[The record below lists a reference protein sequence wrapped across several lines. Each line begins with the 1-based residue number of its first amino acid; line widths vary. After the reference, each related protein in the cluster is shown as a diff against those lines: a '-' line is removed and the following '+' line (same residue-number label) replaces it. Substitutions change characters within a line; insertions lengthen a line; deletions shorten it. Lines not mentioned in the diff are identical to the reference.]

1 MSVSALQ
8 PQALAPTAP
17 ATQPAATEPAA
28 VKGRIA
34 RLWPWALAS
43 LVILSFAGI
52 VAWRIFAPHPDVW
65 TDNAYV
71 RVHYAVIAP
80 RVSGQVVAVRV
91 QNDDVVR
98 AGQVL
103 VELDDRDFRAAVNGA
118 EATLGRDRALVEN
131 AAAAVERQEPVI
143 EQAKAQVKTA
153 EAQLTFAEADSK
165 RYDYL
170 ATTGAGPVKIQ
181 QQAESLLHQG
191 RAALD
196 GAKAALEAA
205 QAQLRVLRTQEAS
218 AGASVRASKAQLEQA
233 MLNLSYTKILAPV
246 DGMVAQ
252 RGVQLGNYV
261 SSGAGLM
268 AVVPLSEI
276 YIEANYREVELK
288 HVQAGQRARIHVDAY
303 DIDLEG
309 RVVGVPA
316 ATGATFATIQ
326 PDNAT
331 GNFTKIVQRLPVQ
344 IVIAP
349 NQPLAQLLRVG
360 LSVETTIET
369 HLADVIGRH
378 CDVAQGAFASLCP
391 RRTEM
396 PLDAGRAH

>member
-1 MSVSALQ
+1 MSATALLPQ
-8 PQALAPTAP
+8 PSIPESP
-17 ATQPAATEPAA
+17 ASPPIAAKAA
-28 VKGRIA
+28 RSKGRLR

-43 LVILSFAGI
+43 LIVLAFLGV

-71 RVHYAVIAP
+71 RVHYAAIAP
-80 RVSGQVVAVRV
+80 RVSGQVITVHV
-91 QNDDVVR
+91 QNDDMVR

-103 VELDDRDFRAAVNGA
+103 VELDDRDHRAAVASA
-118 EATLGRDRALVEN
+118 EATLARDRALVEN
-131 AAAAVERQEPVI
+131 AAAAVTRQGPLI
-143 EQAKAQVKTA
+143 EQASAQVKTA
-153 EAQLTFAEADSK
+153 EAQLAFSETDAK

-170 ATTGAGPVKIQ
+170 ATTGSGAVKNQ
-181 QQAESLLHQG
+181 QQADSTLQQS

-205 QAQLRVLRTQEAS
+205 RAQLKILQTQQ
-218 AGASVRASKAQLEQA
+218 ASVSANVRAMKASLEQA
-233 MLNLSYTKILAPV
+233 RLNLSYTKILAPV

-252 RGVQLGNYV
+252 RGVQVGNYV
-261 SSGAGLM
+261 SSGTGLM

-309 RVVGVPA
+309 TVVGVPA
-316 ATGATFATIQ
+316 ATGATFATIR

-344 IVIAP
+344 IMITP

-378 CDVAQGAFASLCP
+378 CDAAQGAFASLCP
-391 RRTEM
+391 HHVE
-396 PLDAGRAH
+396 PSLVAAPH

>member
-1 MSVSALQ
+1 MV
-8 PQALAPTAP
+8 
-17 ATQPAATEPAA
+17 
-28 VKGRIA
+28 
-34 RLWPWALAS
+34 
-43 LVILSFAGI
+43 
-52 VAWRIFAPHPDVW
+52 WRIFAPQPDVW

-71 RVHYAVIAP
+71 RVHYAAIAP
-80 RVSGQVVAVRV
+80 RVSGQVMAVRV

-103 VELDDRDFRAAVNGA
+103 VELDDRDYRAVVASA
-118 EATLGRDRALVEN
+118 EATLARDRALVEN
-131 AAAAVERQEPVI
+131 AAAAVARQGPLI
-143 EQAKAQVKTA
+143 EQAGAQVKTA
-153 EAQLTFAEADSK
+153 EAQLAFAEADAK

-170 ATTGAGPVKIQ
+170 ATTGSGAVKNQ
-181 QQAESLLHQG
+181 QQADSTLQQS

-196 GAKAALEAA
+196 GAKAALEAS
-205 QAQLRVLRTQEAS
+205 QAQLKILQTQEAS
-218 AGASVRASKAQLEQA
+218 VSANVRASKANLEQA
-233 MLNLSYTKILAPV
+233 KLNLSYTRILAPV

-252 RGVQLGNYV
+252 RGVQVGNYV

-268 AVVPLSEI
+268 AVVPLSEV
-276 YIEANYREVELK
+276 YIEANYREVQLK

-309 RVVGVPA
+309 TVVGVPA

-344 IVIAP
+344 IVLAP
-349 NQPLAQLLRVG
+349 NQPFAQLLRVG

-378 CDVAQGAFASLCP
+378 CDAAQGGATSLCP
-391 RRTEM
+391 RNVEPNPNAASR
-396 PLDAGRAH
+396 